1 MSGSAIGLSVTL
13 GSVFAHQ
20 AESMAIKRYGDKY
33 GQGGMFFNGIICLF
47 AVIFYL
53 LSDQGGLIFP
63 GGVVIYGL
71 INSCLYATGFYAA
84 YLAYVSGSF
93 GLSKLITSFTC
104 VIPIIYGIVFAGE
117 SQSPVYYVAFALIL
131 VSLFLMRFQKP
142 DADGGKVKFSPK
154 WIISVIL
161 VIVSNGFISVLG
173 KMQHAAFGDTY
184 KNEFL
189 IVTYIGSTLWL
200 FLMGFLFERRSFR
213 STVKYG
219 VLYGAAAGLCNGL
232 GNWLNLTSY
241 NYLDL
246 SVSVPIKT
254 GAGLVLSFLVSLII
268 YKERFSVRQI
278 IAVIL
283 GTLAVVLINLA

>member
-1 MSGSAIGLSVTL
+1 MGGSAMGFPVIL

-20 AESMAIKRYGDKY
+20 AESMSIKRYGDKH
-33 GQGGMFFNGIICLF
+33 GKGGMFFNAIICLF

-53 LSDQGGLIFP
+53 LSDKGGLIFP

-71 INSCLYATGFYAA
+71 INSCLYATGFYTG

-93 GLSKLITSFTC
+93 GLTKLITSFTC
-104 VIPIIYGIVFAGE
+104 IIPIFYGIVFAGE
-117 SQSPVYYVAFALIL
+117 SQSPIFYVAFALIL
-131 VSLFLMRFQKP
+131 MSLFLMRFQKT
-142 DADGGKVKFSPK
+142 DADGSKVKFSPK
-154 WIISVIL
+154 WIISVVL
-161 VIVSNGFISVLG
+161 VIVSNGFISILG

-189 IVTYIGSTLWL
+189 ITTYIGSAFWL
-200 FLMGFLFERRSFR
+200 LLMGFLFERRSFR

-219 VLYGAAAGLCNGL
+219 VLYGAVAGLCNGI

-268 YKERFSVRQI
+268 FKERFSVRQI

-283 GTLAVVLINLA
+283 GTLAVILINLA